1 MELYIHFGVQS
12 FRYRFGNR
20 ISIFEKMMELY
31 LQFGWGMMDHS
42 RSLVSAWG
50 DGTVILSPRDLGDS
64 QLAKLAAEIA
74 KLGGS
79 VLLDPQ
85 FYLPYEEHDRLQQ
98 HDYWPNSY
106 SSGAFWSGSA
116 LTQLLT
122 KLRDLNDALASKA
135 FVLPGLF
142 AQEVN
147 DDWVARQS
155 AVIEES
161 SRLNFEQDRLL
172 ATVALSADALKNDA
186 QVQRVLEEIGKWDV
200 AGIYLV
206 CEHPNGDYLI
216 SDPSWLANVLDLV
229 GGSRISGKKVIIG
242 YCNQQMLIAASAS
255 ANAIASGTWMNVRSF
270 PPNKFRNSY
279 DDEIKQRT
287 TWYYCP
293 SSLSEYKIA
302 FLDIAQRQGVLDQM
316 RGPAGV
322 SSYADNLFSG
332 PQPTTIP
339 FPEQN
344 AFRHY
349 LECLRYQALNARRET
364 FDATLE
370 VHEQLLNDA
379 ENLLTRFH
387 GVGIRGQM
395 RDFMDIIDV
404 NRAAL
409 AVLRTGIGPRLRRFW
424 ATL

>member
-1 MELYIHFGVQS
+1 
-12 FRYRFGNR
+12 
-20 ISIFEKMMELY
+20 MELY

-50 DGTVILSPRDLGDS
+50 GGTVILSPRDLSDA
-64 QLAKLAAEIA
+64 QLSKLAAEIG
-74 KLGGS
+74 KVGGK

-106 SSGAFWSGSA
+106 SSGAFWTGTA

-122 KLRDLNDALASKA
+122 KLRDLNHDLASES

-161 SRLNFEQDRLL
+161 HRLNLPQDHLL

-186 QVQRVLEEIGKWDV
+186 QIQRVLEEVDKWDV

-206 CEHPNGDYLI
+206 CEHPNGDYLV

-229 GGSRISGKKVIIG
+229 GGSRLSGKKVIIG

-270 PPNKFRNSY
+270 PPSKFRNSY

-293 SSLSEYKIA
+293 PALTEYKIA
-302 FLDIAQRQGVLDQM
+302 FLDIAQRQGTLDQM
-316 RGPAGV
+316 REPTGV
-322 SSYADNLFSG
+322 SSYANNLFSG
-332 PQPTTIP
+332 PQPTTVP
-339 FPEQN
+339 FSEQS

-349 LECLRYQALNARRET
+349 LECLRNQVLNARQNS
-364 FDATLE
+364 FDATIE
-370 VHEQLLNDA
+370 AHESLLVEA
-379 ENLLTRFH
+379 ETLLTRFH
-387 GVGIRGQM
+387 SVGIRGQM
-395 RDFMDIIDV
+395 RDFREIIDV

-424 ATL
+424 TEL